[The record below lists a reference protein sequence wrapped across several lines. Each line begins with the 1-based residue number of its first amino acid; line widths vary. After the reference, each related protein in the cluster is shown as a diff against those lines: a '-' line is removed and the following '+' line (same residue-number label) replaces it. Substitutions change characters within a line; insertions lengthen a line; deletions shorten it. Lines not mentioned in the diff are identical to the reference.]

1 MPISLGLAIPQDAQ
15 AISQIIELAFHEQ
28 ASFEQIQQLI
38 IDGNHCTWV
47 AETVESKEIVGFVD
61 GFMTIA
67 QEGTRRFE
75 LDLIAVHPDFAGQ
88 GIGKQLIHTFSENVI
103 DADIIRTL
111 VAVNNTAMQRAMTAT
126 GYQLET
132 QVHSLYIS
140 SNSDEK
146 TNRATES
153 HLIPV
158 ETFTYSGIWLEGEI
172 TKEAI
177 QAAQY
182 QRQKCGSD
190 VIGAVISTEN
200 TKAIELVQSTG
211 FEYIK
216 DFQWWTKIP

>member
-61 GFMTIA
+61 SFMTIA
-67 QEGTRRFE
+67 QDGTRRLE

-88 GIGKQLIHTFSENVI
+88 GIGKQLIQVFTENI
-103 DADIIRTL
+103 QAADIIRAL
-111 VAVNNTAMQRAMTAT
+111 VAVNNTAMQRVMTTT
-126 GYQLET
+126 GYQLEA
-132 QVHSLYIS
+132 QSQSLYIS
-140 SNSDEK
+140 S
-146 TNRATES
+146 ES
-153 HLIPV
+153 SKEASETVETHLIAV

-172 TKEAI
+172 TLEAI
-177 QAAQY
+177 HAAQY
-182 QRQKCGSD
+182 QRQKFD
-190 VIGAVISTEN
+190 FDIVGAVISNANIE
-200 TKAIELVQSTG
+200 AIQLIQSAG
-211 FEYIK
+211 FEHVK